1 MSNHPT
7 PDGSAHAA
15 LLRGLTGLLGLRTGA
30 LSEIGTMVV
39 GLEARAGSGRCSIY
53 HNSLS
58 TTLWCDPSIVDR
70 VEELLDG
77 IDRAVSLTID
87 QAEARFASS
96 ASHEGRGLVHVL
108 ADTGVCPS
116 PLPAGF
122 TAMVVDPTKSHDM
135 AVFRQLVDTNP
146 DDDLDAAEI
155 DINEPDPH
163 IEFLIDQAGRP
174 AAYGSWIP
182 WDSVP
187 AFVDIGVVTTPT
199 DRRTGLGRA
208 VVASVA
214 QAALDQG
221 FHPLYRCD
229 GSNEASRRLAESVGF
244 VSVYELSAWQFD
256 LP

>member
-1 MSNHPT
+1 MPDHPI
-7 PDGSAHAA
+7 PDGPAHAA
-15 LLRGLTGLLGLRTGA
+15 LLQGLAGLLDLRAGA
-30 LSEIGTMVV
+30 LSETGTTVV
-39 GLEARAGSGRCSIY
+39 GLEARTGSRRCSIY
-53 HNSLS
+53 HNGLS
-58 TTLWCDPSIVDR
+58 TTLWCDPSVVARVD
-70 VEELLDG
+70 ELLDG
-77 IDRAVSLTID
+77 FDRAISLTID
-87 QAEARFASS
+87 HAEARFAGG
-96 ASHEGRGLVHVL
+96 ASHEGRGLIHVL
-108 ADTGVCPS
+108 AETGICPS
-116 PLPAGF
+116 PPPAGF
-122 TAMVVDPTKSHDM
+122 AAMVVDPTNPDDM
-135 AVFRQLVDTNP
+135 AVFRQLVDANP

-163 IEFLIDQAGRP
+163 IEFLVDPAGRP

-199 DRRTGLGRA
+199 DRQAGLGRA
-208 VVASVA
+208 VVANVT

-244 VSVYELSAWQFD
+244 VSVYELSAWHFD